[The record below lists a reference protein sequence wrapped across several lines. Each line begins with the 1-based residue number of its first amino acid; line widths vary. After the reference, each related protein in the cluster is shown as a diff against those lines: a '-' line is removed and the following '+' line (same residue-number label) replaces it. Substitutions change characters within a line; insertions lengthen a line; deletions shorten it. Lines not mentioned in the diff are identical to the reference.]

1 MRLLIYLLRFF
12 TAAFG
17 TTEAKPHEEEKYA
30 IFLGILLL
38 AMTAFV
44 IAAMVFVWHVIR

>member
-1 MRLLIYLLRFF
+1 MRFLIYLLRVF

-17 TTEAKPHEEEKYA
+17 TTEAKPHEERTYA

-38 AMTAFV
+38 AMTVFV